1 MELTDCSPK
10 AGKTKDSCA
19 HAIRYLKEHPLLI
32 ANMKTTKQLPIKI
45 ISENAK
51 VPRKI
56 LERHRKYII
65 TAAEILS
72 GDYPKLAEYLKH
84 I

>member
-1 MELTDCSPK
+1 
-10 AGKTKDSCA
+10 
-19 HAIRYLKEHPLLI
+19 
-32 ANMKTTKQLPIKI
+32 MKTTKQLPIKI

-72 GDYPKLAEYLKH
+72 GDYPKLAEYLSH